1 MNRTDAKM
9 IAEELYKLVRKE
21 LRTVAE
27 NLVIEDT
34 DEFLTVD
41 EAADFM
47 RLSKSTLYKK
57 RKVIPCVKIKG
68 SLRYSKNALIK
79 YMNKV

>member
-57 RKVIPCVKIKG
+57 RKVIPCVKIHG

>member
-27 NLVIEDT
+27 NLVIED
-34 DEFLTVD
+34 EFLTVD

-57 RKVIPCVKIKG
+57 RKVIPCVKING

>member
-57 RKVIPCVKIKG
+57 RKVIPCVKVNG
-68 SLRYSKNALIK
+68 ALRYSKNALIK

>member
-21 LRTVAE
+21 LRTVA
-27 NLVIEDT
+27 EDT

-57 RKVIPCVKIKG
+57 RKVIPCVKING

>member
-1 MNRTDAKM
+1 M

-57 RKVIPCVKIKG
+57 RKVIP
-68 SLRYSKNALIK
+68 
-79 YMNKV
+79 

>member
-1 MNRTDAKM
+1 M

-47 RLSKSTLYKK
+47 SYRNLLYT
-57 RKVIPCVKIKG
+57 RNVK
-68 SLRYSKNALIK
+68 
-79 YMNKV
+79 